1 MKILLI
7 YPYWLEARVH
17 TEDVVNAPIGVY
29 YIGAVLKE
37 EGYDVEILNWH
48 DMNGMAR
55 KIREILED
63 KKPDVIGFSILQA
76 NRFGGLEIARI
87 AKELNPDVK
96 IVFGGVSATFLWK
109 HFLKN
114 FPEVDFVVLGEG
126 EYTFLNLVRCI
137 EKGEYERLKDIG
149 GLAFREDGKL
159 VKTKESELITNL
171 DELPNPAKYFTYQ
184 HLSLTRGC
192 PGKCTFCG
200 SPMFWGPKVRSHSAD
215 YFVDQLE
222 AQYKR
227 GISFFYVSDDTFTMN
242 KKRVI
247 EVCEKILE
255 KGLQINW
262 AAISRVNYVNEEVLS
277 WMRRAGCIQISF
289 GVESGSEKIRQVLNK
304 KITAEQ
310 IKSAFAAAMKY
321 GILARAYFIYGCPG
335 ENKRTIQ
342 DTIDLI
348 REIKPLVIN
357 FFVLSLFPGTALY
370 RDFQKKARVPDDV
383 WLKPI
388 EDIKYFE
395 TDPKLSEEM
404 VFSFGQKIKTA
415 YYESLPAFVDAIELV
430 DEKEFYPLHSDFCAR
445 LGMTFD
451 QGDYA
456 RNEAVPEKQR
466 LAEDLYKKALAYF
479 PDSTAYLGLGMILQ
493 RKRQYK
499 ESIGLLS
506 EGVSHFPDNER
517 LSLCLA
523 VSYMNLGDFEMALS
537 HLLKFQDSKQAV
549 HFAAICHKALGN
561 FDSERALLEKLQ
573 SMP

>member
-37 EGYDVEILNWH
+37 NHYDVEILNWH

-55 KIREILED
+55 KIREVLQE
-63 KKPDVIGFSILQA
+63 KKPDIIGFSILQA
-76 NRFGGLEIARI
+76 NRFGGVEIARI

-109 HFLKN
+109 HFLAH

-126 EYTFLNLVRCI
+126 EYTFLNLVQCL
-137 EKGEYERLKDIG
+137 EKGKNERLKDID
-149 GLAFREDGKL
+149 GLAFRENGKP
-159 VKTKESELITNL
+159 VKTRDVELVSNL

-215 YFVDQLE
+215 YFVAQLE
-222 AQYKR
+222 TLYNK
-227 GISFFYVSDDTFTMN
+227 GITFFYVSDDTFTLN

-247 EVCEKILE
+247 RICEKILE
-255 KGLQINW
+255 KGLKINW

-289 GVESGSEKIRQVLNK
+289 GVESGSEKIRRVLNK
-304 KITAEQ
+304 KITTGQ

-335 ENKRTIQ
+335 ENKKTIQ
-342 DTIDLI
+342 ETIDLI

-370 RDFQKKARVPDDV
+370 QEFQKKSRIPDDI

-415 YYESLPAFVDAIELV
+415 YYESLPSFVDAIELV
-430 DEKEFYPLHSDFCAR
+430 DEKEFHALHADFCAR

-451 QGDYA
+451 HGDYA
-456 RNEAVPEKQR
+456 QNEAVPDKQR
-466 LAEDLYKKALAYF
+466 LAEDLYKKALGYF
-479 PDSTAYLGLGMILQ
+479 PDSTAYLGLGMIQ
-493 RKRQYK
+493 QKKRLYA
-499 ESIGLLS
+499 ESIEVLS
-506 EGVSHFPDNER
+506 KGVSDFPESEK

-523 VSYMNLGDFEMALS
+523 VSYMNLGDFDKALS
-537 HLLKFQDSKQAV
+537 LLLKFQDSKQAV
-549 HFAAICHKALGN
+549 HFAAICHKAMGDLEN
-561 FDSERALLEKLQ
+561 ESAFLEKLQ